1 MAGGNSKSYGNFEI
15 LKFDRRTVGSASV
28 YTIRL
33 PFREKEPSDTG
44 RVYTLKVITI
54 YLYNVFGRE
63 EVNSVVRNSHRV
75 QIPEH
80 LSCGDAWNE
89 PIAPAGGPLARPVL
103 KQHTE

>member
-1 MAGGNSKSYGNFEI
+1 MLFEI
-15 LKFDRRTVGSASV
+15 LTV
-28 YTIRL
+28 
-33 PFREKEPSDTG
+33 
-44 RVYTLKVITI
+44 
-54 YLYNVFGRE
+54 
-63 EVNSVVRNSHRV
+63 V